1 MNFFTRLE
9 SKYAAMQSADYDLDK
24 KMVQFN
30 SWITPDEME
39 ELIKLNYDGNRDF
52 NKPNFRR
59 LVREMNLNRWVL
71 HPDSIVLVKVDGE
84 WVGLNYQHRGNAQ
97 IETGVT
103 LPYSICIYHE
113 KEIYKYLDQN
123 KTRTNAD
130 VLSTASDIVYPI
142 QYLLRS
148 ATPIAKANPDDVL
161 PVLQSQIGEL
171 LTEIEYDIKPST
183 KNGNVWKQT
192 GFRAAYAMAILTN
205 TVTHSAAYEVYTCL
219 TRNDIKEWPDLFVD
233 LYRQVME
240 RRITVNRYGVSLD
253 NDFFMRGFYAFA
265 NYDKDKTTV
274 AIHSGFRQNVK
285 SLVCEYMKDYSFD
298 TLELKAA

>member
-1 MNFFTRLE
+1 
-9 SKYAAMQSADYDLDK
+9 
-24 KMVQFN
+24 
-30 SWITPDEME
+30 
-39 ELIKLNYDGNRDF
+39 
-52 NKPNFRR
+52 
-59 LVREMNLNRWVL
+59 
-71 HPDSIVLVKVDGE
+71 
-84 WVGLNYQHRGNAQ
+84 
-97 IETGVT
+97 

-130 VLSTASDIVYPI
+130 VLSTAPDIVYPI

-205 TVTHSAAYEVYTCL
+205 TVHAQCSV
-219 TRNDIKEWPDLFVD
+219 
-233 LYRQVME
+233 
-240 RRITVNRYGVSLD
+240 
-253 NDFFMRGFYAFA
+253 
-265 NYDKDKTTV
+265 
-274 AIHSGFRQNVK
+274 
-285 SLVCEYMKDYSFD
+285 
-298 TLELKAA
+298 

>member
-130 VLSTASDIVYPI
+130 VLSTAPDIVYPI

-161 PVLQSQIGEL
+161 PVLQSRLE
-171 LTEIEYDIKPST
+171 
-183 KNGNVWKQT
+183 
-192 GFRAAYAMAILTN
+192 
-205 TVTHSAAYEVYTCL
+205 
-219 TRNDIKEWPDLFVD
+219 
-233 LYRQVME
+233 
-240 RRITVNRYGVSLD
+240 
-253 NDFFMRGFYAFA
+253 
-265 NYDKDKTTV
+265 
-274 AIHSGFRQNVK
+274 
-285 SLVCEYMKDYSFD
+285 SF
-298 TLELKAA
+298 